1 MGQSLFNFA
10 HPKDHDELRKNLKYQ
25 DETPNCGTCKSIV
38 HFPSIFLMYFLDIMY
53 VLN

>member
-25 DETPNCGTCKSIV
+25 DETSNSGTRKYIV
-38 HFPSIFLMYFLDIMY
+38 HFPNLRN
-53 VLN
+53 V

>member
-25 DETPNCGTCKSIV
+25 NETPNSGTSKSIV
-38 HFPSIFLMYFLDIMY
+38 HF
-53 VLN
+53 LNLRNA

>member
-25 DETPNCGTCKSIV
+25 DETSNSGISESIV
-38 HFPSIFLMYFLDIMY
+38 HFLNCLVCIVFGY
-53 VLN
+53 VIC